1 MFIELW
7 VLGEIITGEL
17 NYALILYLI
26 EAFAALILHL
36 EQKSGSREC
45 NCEWLYHVCYKRT
58 TVVSRYFLFQF
69 YQMSPKELSRY
80 LQTSKLYCLSRKNKT
95 KTLKTHIFREQN
107 CDMRVATLPPEAK
120 LEDSSLKFCPWTHV

>member
-1 MFIELW
+1 MILIKMKWFY
-7 VLGEIITGEL
+7 LGNLRSLGQHVYWIVGIRRNHYWRTQL

-58 TVVSRYFLFQF
+58 TVALFSLPILSHVS
-69 YQMSPKELSRY
+69 EGTVTLSSNV
-80 LQTSKLYCLSRKNKT
+80 QTVLS
-95 KTLKTHIFREQN
+95 Q
-107 CDMRVATLPPEAK
+107 
-120 LEDSSLKFCPWTHV
+120 